1 MKRVQVQLDDNVA
14 TALKAY
20 AAIFEKTV
28 SEVIADSISIS
39 MQRHYK
45 HCPATKVLMDRE
57 GVAPDKRA
65 SKNCYGEA
73 CFACAHNVGCRTGMY
88 RGTWEMAEKM
98 EKLMSFPS
106 EGFEKVAYEYIQS
119 KLSQKP
125 AKKHGHPIYH
135 KTADTNRSMQS
146 LH

>member
-1 MKRVQVQLDDNVA
+1 MKRVQVQLDENVA

-45 HCPATKVLMDRE
+45 HCPATKMIMDRE
-57 GVAPDKRA
+57 CVAPDKRA
-65 SKNCYGEA
+65 SKGCYGEA
-73 CFACAHNVGCRTGMY
+73 CFACAHNVGCRTGVY
-88 RGTWEMAEKM
+88 QGTWEIAEKM

-119 KLSQKP
+119 KLSQKT
-125 AKKHGHPIYH
+125 AKKLVKPRYH
-135 KTADTNRSMQS
+135 KSTNSTPS
-146 LH
+146 IFALH

>member
-1 MKRVQVQLDDNVA
+1 MKRVQVQLDENVA

-45 HCPATKVLMDRE
+45 HCPTTKMIMDRE

-73 CFACAHNVGCRTGMY
+73 CFACAHNVGCRTGVY
-88 RGTWEMAEKM
+88 QGTWEIAEKM

-119 KLSQKP
+119 KLSQKT
-125 AKKHGHPIYH
+125 AK
-135 KTADTNRSMQS
+135 
-146 LH
+146 